1 MRASRLRNCLIT
13 RLVPA
18 PRWPRTYC
26 AVSNMGA
33 CRPCRSSNSESRGH
47 RLSGRSKSRN
57 PSSAAQQPVAAP
69 SASLRGCYA
78 TLDTCAA
85 PHIVPTQHLRY
96 WAGVS
101 SPHLRCG
108 AGVGRPSRPR
118 LRTRRVRR
126 AAPSRCPSGRARGL
140 ATHPRRGR
148 TGCGE
153 GTRTPAQA
161 AGAGVAKLKAVGRTS
176 RGRPQMHRHAGD
188 AARISILRA
197 WLQMLSGWC
206 WACAHSALSTEAAPG
221 M

>member
-1 MRASRLRNCLIT
+1 MPRSLLQVTCQSSAPLPRSRRPGAATSGMPNNPLQPPPLRFGDAT
-13 RLVPA
+13 RPWTPA
-18 PRWPRTYC
+18 P
-26 AVSNMGA
+26 
-33 CRPCRSSNSESRGH
+33 H
-47 RLSGRSKSRN
+47 R
-57 PSSAAQQPVAAP
+57 
-69 SASLRGCYA
+69 
-78 TLDTCAA
+78 
-85 PHIVPTQHLRY
+85 
-96 WAGVS
+96 
-101 SPHLRCG
+101 
-108 AGVGRPSRPR
+108 RPSRPR

-126 AAPSRCPSGRARGL
+126 AAPSRCPNGRARGL